1 MNQLIRPE
9 TINFNELVKN
19 SNTTLSLNLQT
30 KMVTLLNEEFTE
42 EQQKWY
48 IANLFMYMNY
58 HPTTDYPINLET
70 VIKIVG
76 FAHKKNAKRTLENN
90 FIEGEDYKVLL
101 LPTEKQK
108 NDNRGG
114 HNKED
119 VMLNM
124 DTFKNLCMMVK
135 TPEGKA
141 IRKYYVKLENIHNKI
156 VKEEIEQHKL
166 LLQEKETLLQEKDNN
181 IESQKLLIKKKDK
194 ELKQLAK
201 KISLDWLY
209 VAVTD
214 NVECM
219 SKIGI
224 AEEILKRVDGH
235 LSSNPGFRAL
245 RFLNGTFY
253 FFN

>member
-90 FIEGEDYKVLL
+90 FIEGKQLLHVYYQL
-101 LPTEKQK
+101 LP
-108 NDNRGG
+108 N
-114 HNKED
+114 HF
-119 VMLNM
+119 L
-124 DTFKNLCMMVK
+124 
-135 TPEGKA
+135 
-141 IRKYYVKLENIHNKI
+141 
-156 VKEEIEQHKL
+156 
-166 LLQEKETLLQEKDNN
+166 
-181 IESQKLLIKKKDK
+181 
-194 ELKQLAK
+194 
-201 KISLDWLY
+201 
-209 VAVTD
+209 
-214 NVECM
+214 
-219 SKIGI
+219 SK
-224 AEEILKRVDGH
+224 
-235 LSSNPGFRAL
+235 
-245 RFLNGTFY
+245 
-253 FFN
+253 

>member
-114 HNKED
+114 HNEETI
-119 VMLNM
+119 MLNM
-124 DTFKNLCMMVK
+124 DTFKNLCMLVK

-141 IRKYYVKLENIHNKI
+141 IRKYYVKLENINNTI
-156 VKEEIEQHKL
+156 VKMEMEDQQLI
-166 LLQEKETLLQEKDNN
+166 
-181 IESQKLLIKKKDK
+181 QKK
-194 ELKQLAK
+194 
-201 KISLDWLY
+201 Y
-209 VAVTD
+209 
-214 NVECM
+214 
-219 SKIGI
+219 
-224 AEEILKRVDGH
+224 
-235 LSSNPGFRAL
+235 
-245 RFLNGTFY
+245 
-253 FFN
+253 